1 MLTSDGLFGTG
12 RRSEPLARLAPWSS
26 PGRVW
31 APSVLVRPGGFV
43 MYYSTRA
50 PDPDRQCLS
59 RAVGSN
65 PKGPFVDNSAAPL
78 VCPKGGAI
86 DASPF
91 VDADGRAVLIWK
103 HAAPGMT
110 GIVAQQLTPDGL
122 GLVGPRRLL
131 LRADQPWEGGNVEG
145 PSMVAHAGRYYLFY
159 SGNDFATANYAIG
172 YATCETPFGPCR
184 KAPGPWLGSSAD
196 AKGPG
201 GQEVFSDSAGRL
213 WLALHAWIRGYVGYP
228 GGARNL
234 FVLPLTFVDGVHRRV
249 GEGGGR
255 VFPHHNGA
263 GHDGRI
269 EPAGDEREDAV
280 DGGPRVD
287 PSGVEGATTRV
298 HRQEGQ
304 RRVCQVDGWAGASA
318 VERGAVQCTA
328 HAVVVTAGIHGDGEG
343 ADLARQGTFACL
355 GAQPGRDREALGVM
369 IGVDY
374 S

>member
-1 MLTSDGLFGTG
+1 MSHEISTTGPFPSRRRTPLTLLAIVSAAGAVALALVWLIVAVVVPLVSESKCAGVEFRTAVKASPLASRPRIGGASGLAGEVRSALRGDTPAVYCNDFADPYVLRVGDTYYAYSTNTEHRRVPVLTSDGLFGTG
-12 RRSEPLARLAPWSS
+12 RRSEALARLAPWSS

-78 VCPKGGAI
+78 VCPKDGAI

-213 WLALHAWIRGYVGYP
+213 WLALHAWIRGHVGYP

-234 FVLPLTFVDGVHRRV
+234 FVLPLTFVDGVPV
-249 GEGGGR
+249 
-255 VFPHHNGA
+255 A
-263 GHDGRI
+263 
-269 EPAGDEREDAV
+269 
-280 DGGPRVD
+280 
-287 PSGVEGATTRV
+287 
-298 HRQEGQ
+298 
-304 RRVCQVDGWAGASA
+304 
-318 VERGAVQCTA
+318 
-328 HAVVVTAGIHGDGEG
+328 
-343 ADLARQGTFACL
+343 
-355 GAQPGRDREALGVM
+355 
-369 IGVDY
+369 
-374 S
+374 